1 MWINMKDVLYVE
13 WVPAGTLIK
22 ALVGFFSLLSLCIL
36 LITIAVGVAI
46 QHPFLIVVL
55 ASPLA
60 FVLLVFWNYRGIRI
74 KVTAQ
79 NLLIYY
85 GFFNRK
91 RILIGDIVSCEPT
104 KASFGRYGGIGVRYG
119 TDGSWAYTTSLG
131 DAVKIILRKGKPFVF
146 SSNKPE
152 KICNTINQMKNVS

>member
-1 MWINMKDVLYVE
+1 MKNVLYVE

-22 ALVGFFSLLSLCIL
+22 ALVGFYSLLIMCII
-36 LITIAVGVAI
+36 LITIAVGFAI
-46 QHPFLIVVL
+46 QHPFFVVVL

-60 FVLLVFWNYRGIRI
+60 VVLLVFWNYRGIRI
-74 KVTAQ
+74 KVTAKK
-79 NLLIYY
+79 LLVYY

-91 RILIGDIVSCEPT
+91 HIPIIDIASCKPT

-119 TDGSWAYTTSLG
+119 TDSSWAYTTSLG

-146 SSNKPE
+146 SSNDPE
-152 KICNTINQMKNVS
+152 KICTVISQTKNVVEL

>member
-1 MWINMKDVLYVE
+1 MKDVLYVE

-36 LITIAVGVAI
+36 LITVAVGVAI
-46 QHPFLIVVL
+46 QYPFLIVVL

-91 RILIGDIVSCEPT
+91 RILIWDIVSCEPT

-131 DAVKIILRKGKPFVF
+131 DAVKIILRKGKQFVF

>member
-1 MWINMKDVLYVE
+1 MKDVVYVE

-22 ALVGFFSLLSLCIL
+22 ALVGFLSLLSLCIL
-36 LITIAVGVAI
+36 LITIAVGVAF

-60 FVLLVFWNYRGIRI
+60 FVLFVFWNYRGIRI
-74 KVTAQ
+74 KVTTES
-79 NLLIYY
+79 LLIYY

-91 RILIGDIVSCEPT
+91 RILIVDVVSCEPT
-104 KASFGRYGGIGVRYG
+104 KASFGRYGGIGIRYG

-131 DAVKIILRKGKPFVF
+131 DAVKIILREGKPFVF
-146 SSNKPE
+146 SSNNPE
-152 KICNTINQMKNVS
+152 KICSIISQMKSVS

>member
-1 MWINMKDVLYVE
+1 MKDVLYVE

-60 FVLLVFWNYRGIRI
+60 FVLLVFWNYRGIQTE
-74 KVTAQ
+74 VATES
-79 NLLIYY
+79 LLIYY

-91 RILIGDIVSCEPT
+91 RILIGDTVSCEPT